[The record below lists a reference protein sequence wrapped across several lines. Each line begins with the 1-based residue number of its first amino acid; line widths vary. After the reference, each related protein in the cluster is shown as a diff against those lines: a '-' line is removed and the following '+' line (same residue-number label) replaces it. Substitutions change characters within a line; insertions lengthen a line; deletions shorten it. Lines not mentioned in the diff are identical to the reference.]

1 MIVAGGGSLGAGE
14 RLSSSRQPYLW
25 VPDLDEVSL
34 WGPACVPGPSHTHTC
49 WDVADAAPDGREP
62 RTALLVHT
70 GVEGSHTKFL
80 TIDDPDHAA
89 TASPGLPCVAGDKQE

>member
-1 MIVAGGGSLGAGE
+1 M
-14 RLSSSRQPYLW
+14 
-25 VPDLDEVSL
+25 
-34 WGPACVPGPSHTHTC
+34 GPACGSGPSHTHAG

-70 GVEGSHTKFL
+70 GVEGSQTKFL

-89 TASPGLPCVAGDKQE
+89 PAAPGLPCAAEDKQE